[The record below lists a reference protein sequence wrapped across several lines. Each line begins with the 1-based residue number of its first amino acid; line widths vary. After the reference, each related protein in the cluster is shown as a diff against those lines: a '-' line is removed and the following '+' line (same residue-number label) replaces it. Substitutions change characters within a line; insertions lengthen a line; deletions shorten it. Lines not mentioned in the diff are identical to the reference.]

1 MGIFSSH
8 LVIGAA
14 LFEVVYNTRQD
25 FSISPDFIGSF
36 FDFCQPFLYTMSKE
50 NSLRLYPVLGIGTPS
65 LGGVLFYFRNVS
77 IIEILS
83 PIGLFSYYDS
93 CKAFFS
99 H

>member
-36 FDFCQPFLYTMSKE
+36 FDFYQSFLYTMDKE
-50 NSLRLYPVLGIGTPS
+50 ALIRL
-65 LGGVLFYFRNVS
+65 
-77 IIEILS
+77 
-83 PIGLFSYYDS
+83 
-93 CKAFFS
+93 
-99 H
+99 